1 MNELL
6 KTEWL
11 KSVEGAGTIVI
22 KIGSAVISDQNGL
35 ARDVMANIAFQ
46 IATLLQMSENSSPI
60 SKKRAILVSS
70 GAVAAGRTLL
80 YQFGKGH
87 EKSSLPEKQAI
98 AAIGQTVLMSAWA
111 DVFRP
116 HGLPV
121 AQILL
126 TRDDF
131 RSRERFLNIRNT
143 FSRIF
148 GLGVFPIVNENDT
161 VSVSELKFGDN
172 DCLASL
178 LVNLVEAELFINL
191 TSASGVRAENPQ
203 INPSAP
209 YLRVIED
216 IANFDIKNI
225 CGEKTSIGSG
235 GMHSKLLAARRVAQL
250 GVGTLIL
257 PGKTK
262 DSILAAFN
270 SSPEKNGFAGTW
282 VRPGSH
288 PISRR
293 KFWLAY
299 QSSPQGALELDS
311 GAVEAIFTHGASL
324 LPGGI
329 RNVEGVFA
337 KGAIVEIK
345 SGNQSLGVGLS
356 NYNSATLQKIIG
368 HKRHEV
374 AALLGQAHYPEVIH
388 RDNLLLDAAL

>member
-6 KTEWL
+6 KAEWR
-11 KSVEGAGTIVI
+11 KCVDEAGTIVI
-22 KIGSAVISDQNGL
+22 KIGSAVISGQNGL
-35 ARDVMANIAFQ
+35 ESDVMSNIAFQ
-46 IATLLQMSENSSPI
+46 IARLLQIPQNHAAI
-60 SKKRAILVSS
+60 SRKRVILVSS
-70 GAVAAGRTLL
+70 GAVAAGRAILS
-80 YQFGKGH
+80 QFGKGY
-87 EKSSLPEKQAI
+87 EKTSLPEKQAI
-98 AAIGQTVLMSAWA
+98 AAIGQTALMSAWA

-148 GLGVFPIVNENDT
+148 GLGVFPVVNENDT

-178 LVNLVEAELFINL
+178 LVNLVEADLFINL
-191 TSASGVRAENPQ
+191 TSAAGVKAENPE
-203 INPSAP
+203 INPIAP
-209 YLRVIED
+209 YLRVIEN

-257 PGKTK
+257 PGKTR

-270 SSPEKNGFAGTW
+270 SSPEQDCFAGTW
-282 VRPGSH
+282 VRPGTH

-299 QSSPQGALELDS
+299 QSSPQGALELDQ

-329 RNVEGVFA
+329 RNIEGVFA
-337 KGAIVEIK
+337 KGALVEIK
-345 SGNQSLGVGLS
+345 SAGQSLGVGLS